1 MATVKRFEDLACW
14 KKARELENYVYGL
27 TQKGTFKID
36 FELRGQIHK
45 STGSA
50 MDNISE
56 GFGRGSNREFV
67 NFLIIANGSATEAK
81 SQIYRALDR
90 RHIRQ
95 LSN

>member
-1 MATVKRFEDLACW
+1 
-14 KKARELENYVYGL
+14 
-27 TQKGTFKID
+27 
-36 FELRGQIHK
+36 
-45 STGSA
+45 

-90 RHIRQ
+90 RHNIIEEFEIAYQ
-95 LSN
+95 LASETIGCITNFISYLKQDIDRTFRK